1 MPKHMENKD
10 MANGRNVY
18 NSYSEK
24 SDSKKCSDYRTLSLI
39 LYQCQIR

>member
-10 MANGRNVY
+10 MAKPMDKIFN

-24 SDSKKCSDYRTLSLI
+24 KATIKNAPITVYSA
-39 LYQCQIR
+39 